1 MELPLSEEITRVGGM
16 RLAAVAEGVRTALRA
31 GNAAGLTVTEANPD
45 HDPDGSAVKDLVATI
60 TTVLAPNA
68 VDRD

>member
-16 RLAAVAEGVRTALRA
+16 PLAAVAEGVRTALRV

-45 HDPDGSAVKDLVATI
+45 HDPDGSAVNDLVATI
-60 TTVLAPNA
+60 TTVLAPNS